1 MAGGGTFVPEGDKEE
16 HMEDR
21 ITLGPVHHFA
31 LRVTNLDRSIAFYQ
45 TLFGFQLVVE
55 LPDVTI
61 LSNGTLILGL
71 RGQQDT
77 ERNDR
82 FDEFRVGLDHIS
94 FSVGSRDELDR
105 AIQILDQHGVARG
118 EIEDLGRDFGLYV
131 LACRD
136 PDNIQLELTAAY
148 G

>member
-1 MAGGGTFVPEGDKEE
+1 MG
-16 HMEDR
+16 DR

-31 LRVTNLDRSIAFYQ
+31 LRVTNPDRSMGFYQ
-45 TLFGFQLVVE
+45 NLFGFQIVVE

-71 RGQQDT
+71 RGQQDA

-94 FSVGSRDELDR
+94 FSVGSREELER
-105 AIQILDQHGVARG
+105 AVQILDQHGVAHG
-118 EIEDLGRDFGLYV
+118 EIEDLGRDFGLYT
-131 LACRD
+131 LALRD

-148 G
+148 S